1 MNLPI
6 NFFKRSLA
14 PLLFTFTALLALA
27 LYSYFF
33 YQKKIIQQNIFGVE
47 IQAGSAVFSLYLYD
61 ILSFIVT
68 VFLTALSL
76 KLIFSLLAETRKNQR
91 ISDHLYDKNEIL
103 SMASHELYAPL
114 ANIKNT
120 LSILVPQL
128 SDEYYKFAT
137 RAIESCEQLIKL
149 IDDLLI
155 VSRFEMGKIK
165 LTKESSSVTDLCEE
179 VVKQFSILAK
189 NAGVALTCV
198 NPTEMLPKVDIDKER
213 IRGVLTNFIGNAIKY
228 SNSDGEIKVRTDLK
242 GRELMVSVSD
252 NGPGI
257 SPPDLT
263 RLFHRF
269 ARGTPPERTG
279 QHQGSGLGLY
289 ISRLIIEAHKGKIG
303 ARSREGKGSTFYFS
317 LPLSS

>member
-1 MNLPI
+1 
-6 NFFKRSLA
+6 
-14 PLLFTFTALLALA
+14 
-27 LYSYFF
+27 
-33 YQKKIIQQNIFGVE
+33 
-47 IQAGSAVFSLYLYD
+47 
-61 ILSFIVT
+61 
-68 VFLTALSL
+68 
-76 KLIFSLLAETRKNQR
+76 
-91 ISDHLYDKNEIL
+91 
-103 SMASHELYAPL
+103 MASHELYAPL

-120 LSILVPQL
+120 LSLLAPQL

-165 LTKESSSVTDLCEE
+165 LTKESSSITDLCEE

-189 NAGVALTCV
+189 NAGVALTCI

-213 IRGVLTNFIGNAIKY
+213 IRGVITNFISNAIKY
-228 SNSDGEIKVRTDLK
+228 SNSGGEIKVRAALK
-242 GRELMVSVSD
+242 GRGLMISVSD

-257 SPPDLT
+257 SPPDLA

-269 ARGTPPERTG
+269 ARGTSKERTN

-289 ISRLIIEAHKGKIG
+289 ISRLIIEAHKGKIW
-303 ARSREGKGSTFYFS
+303 ARSGEGKGSTFYFS
-317 LPLSS
+317 LPLSN